1 MEKFKTKKDLLN
13 TLKEKG
19 YEFMFDNETSSIYWN
34 YVGKVAVVDI
44 DEKTIEY
51 VDKWTWG
58 LNFTS
63 INIDENEINNVHSLV
78 FAFEG
83 HAKYIF
89 DLIKNDYEENRGQPE
104 GTVDLM
110 NEGVILEDYSLTRKQ
125 VDKIVSKLP
134 TYEILAKI
142 NANPKVEE
150 IKNHTDYHLI

>member
-89 DLIKNDYEENRGQPE
+89 NLIKNEYEENRGQPE
-104 GTVDLM
+104 CTVDLM
-110 NEGVILEDYSLTRKQ
+110 NEEVILEDYSLTRKQ
-125 VDKIVSKLP
+125 VDKIISKLP

-142 NANPKVEE
+142 DASPNSDAERNIDNE
-150 IKNHTDYHLI
+150 